1 MQIIVYSEPSKF
13 IERIHPPRRLK
24 KKEKDPNI
32 PSFDLGLNFS
42 SDDSPEVRIIKPS
55 VLLSSP
61 YIAGSST
68 PIVPRKKKDR
78 STWQKN
84 FVRACAFELSG
95 LGPVNEHSSA
105 AFSKWL
111 YKGYNRNNPRY
122 FFLKLFFPLIM
133 FYLLFYFI
141 FLFTGFLLPQ
151 RWTRLSIHIVL
162 VLFV

>member
-1 MQIIVYSEPSKF
+1 MFLQIIVYSEPLKIAES
-13 IERIHPPRRLK
+13 IHPPKRLK

-61 YIAGSST
+61 YTAGSST

-122 FFLKLFFPLIM
+122 FFF
-133 FYLLFYFI
+133 
-141 FLFTGFLLPQ
+141 
-151 RWTRLSIHIVL
+151 
-162 VLFV
+162 